1 MPYRKNHAHYKM
13 VWVWNQ
19 RKEAT
24 WVTAKVWEELMRS
37 GNLNGEER
45 TV

>member
-1 MPYRKNHAHYKM
+1 MPYRKNRAHYKM
-13 VWVWNQ
+13 VWGQNQ

-24 WVTAKVWEELMRS
+24 WVTAEVWEELMRS
-37 GNLNGEER
+37 GNLDGEER

>member
-13 VWVWNQ
+13 VWGQNQ
-19 RKEAT
+19 KKEAT
-24 WVTAKVWEELMRS
+24 QGTAEVWEELVRS
-37 GNLNGEER
+37 GSLNGEER